1 MDLALK
7 HRVTSS
13 GLIVPN
19 GVMLQPHTLANDNR
33 AATAGCNN
41 LQLMPHNELTELGSV
56 PVLLALLAVFL

>member
-1 MDLALK
+1 M
-7 HRVTSS
+7 
-13 GLIVPN
+13 PN